1 MIRLVVS
8 VLFVALLGCA
18 GPRQLSSSGAG
29 AYEASLTIGVG
40 RSAVAWYD
48 TRGGNAEIY
57 AREIDENGRG
67 VGPEHRLTSGS
78 ADSYEADIVSVSDAF
93 AVAWYE
99 QTSSGERRA
108 KLGLWNSSFEPLW
121 IVDLSPA
128 DRDSRIPVVET
139 FGNRIFCAWIETN
152 ASSEVGVRAG
162 WWDMEGRVVIEPRLL
177 GAAGPTTWNL
187 NSAID
192 AEGSAYVVFDAKVG
206 TRSEELFLARVG
218 DTGIELERLTA
229 DDGIASKYP
238 DLALAA
244 EGAAL
249 TWLDQRD
256 GNVDV
261 YLLVGPS
268 SDLADDIDALALQ
281 VTKSTGESIGA
292 DVAWNDGRV
301 GLAWSDDSVGQYEIY
316 FQSFDSTGLAIN
328 DPARLTHNRTA
339 SFIPSIQASADT
351 FMLSWN
357 EVALDGRGELASDA
371 RSEIPMRISR
381 RGCPR
386 VGQ

>member
-8 VLFVALLGCA
+8 VLFVALMGCA

-29 AYEASLTIGVG
+29 AYEASLTIGAG

-57 AREIDENGRG
+57 AREIDKNGRG

-78 ADSYEADIVSVSDAF
+78 ADSYEADIVSVNDAF

-128 DRDSRIPVVET
+128 GRESRIPVVGT
-139 FGNRIFCAWIETN
+139 FENRIFCAWIETD
-152 ASSEVGVRAG
+152 AGSEVGVRAG

-206 TRSEELFLARVG
+206 TRSEELFLARAG
-218 DTGIELERLTA
+218 DTGIDLERITT
-229 DDGIASKYP
+229 DDGVASKYP

-244 EGAAL
+244 EGVAL
-249 TWLDQRD
+249 TWL
-256 GNVDV
+256 
-261 YLLVGPS
+261 
-268 SDLADDIDALALQ
+268 
-281 VTKSTGESIGA
+281 
-292 DVAWNDGRV
+292 
-301 GLAWSDDSVGQYEIY
+301 
-316 FQSFDSTGLAIN
+316 
-328 DPARLTHNRTA
+328 
-339 SFIPSIQASADT
+339 
-351 FMLSWN
+351 
-357 EVALDGRGELASDA
+357 
-371 RSEIPMRISR
+371 
-381 RGCPR
+381 
-386 VGQ
+386 

>member
-1 MIRLVVS
+1 MIRFVVS
-8 VLFVALLGCA
+8 VLFVALMGCA

-29 AYEASLTIGVG
+29 AYEASLTVRPG

-57 AREIDENGRG
+57 AREVDQNGRG
-67 VGPEHRLTSGS
+67 VGPEHRLTTGS
-78 ADSYEADIVSVSDAF
+78 ADSYEADIVSINDAF
-93 AVAWYE
+93 TVAWYE
-99 QTSSGERRA
+99 QTPSGESRA

-128 DRDSRIPVVET
+128 GRDSRIPVVET
-139 FGNRIFCAWIETN
+139 FENRIFCAWVETG
-152 ASSEVGVRAG
+152 AGSDVSVRAG
-162 WWDMEGRVVIEPRLL
+162 WWDMEGRVVIEPRVL
-177 GAAGPTTWNL
+177 GAAGATTWNL

-192 AEGSAYVVFDAKVG
+192 AEGLAYVVFDAKVG
-206 TRSEELFLARVG
+206 TRSEELFLARVD
-218 DTGIELERLTA
+218 DTDIDLERITA
-229 DDGIASKYP
+229 DDGVASKYP

-249 TWLDQRD
+249 TWLDDRD

-261 YLLVGPS
+261 YLLVGS
-268 SDLADDIDALALQ
+268 SSALAEDIGVLALQ
-281 VTKSTGESIGA
+281 VTESPGESMGA
-292 DVAWNDGRV
+292 HVAWNDGRV
-301 GLAWSDDSVGQYEIY
+301 GLVWSDDSVGQHEIY
-316 FQSFDSTGLAIN
+316 FQSFDSSGLAIN

-357 EVALDGRGELASDA
+357 EVVLDRRGELTSDA
-371 RSEIPMRISR
+371 RSEIAVVVVPER
-381 RGCPR
+381 
-386 VGQ
+386 